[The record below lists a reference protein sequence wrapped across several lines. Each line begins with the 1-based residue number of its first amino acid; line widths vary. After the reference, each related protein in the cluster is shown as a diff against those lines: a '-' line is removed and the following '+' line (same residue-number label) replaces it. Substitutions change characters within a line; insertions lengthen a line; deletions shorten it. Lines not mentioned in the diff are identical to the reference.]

1 MYQERLRSNYNWR
14 DEGARYDTMF
24 VQRGSGVAMKGMFIG
39 RARLFFS
46 FTSCGTYYPCALVQ
60 WFAPVGEPDEVTGMW
75 VVKPEFEGIS
85 RRRTLD
91 IIHLD
96 RVVRGAHL
104 IPVFG
109 PSFIPEELHFSNS
122 LDVYRAYFVNNYI
135 DHHCNELLS

>member
-1 MYQERLRSNYNWR
+1 
-14 DEGARYDTMF
+14 
-24 VQRGSGVAMKGMFIG
+24 MKGMFIG